1 LSYVLKA
8 IAMSKRQLFI
18 SFSDRDRLQ
27 TLINSARLDS
37 RVPVASLNA
46 LEGELARSVAVDVAE
61 IPPDVVT
68 MNSTVTF
75 RDLAS
80 GEVESYTLVYP
91 KDADVL
97 SDRISVFAPIGT
109 ALLGYRTGDRVEWD
123 VPAGKRGLQ
132 IVDVQQATDAA
143 YAAAVLK

>member
-1 LSYVLKA
+1 
-8 IAMSKRQLFI
+8 MSKRQLFI
-18 SFSDRDRLQ
+18 SFGDRDRLQ

-46 LEGELARSVAVDVAE
+46 LEGELARSVAVDVGE

-75 RDLAS
+75 RDLVS

-109 ALLGYRTGDRVEWD
+109 ALLGYRSGDRVDWE
-123 VPAGKRGLQ
+123 VPAGKRGLE
-132 IVDVQQATDAA
+132 IVDVQQAADEALAA
-143 YAAAVLK
+143 PVLQ